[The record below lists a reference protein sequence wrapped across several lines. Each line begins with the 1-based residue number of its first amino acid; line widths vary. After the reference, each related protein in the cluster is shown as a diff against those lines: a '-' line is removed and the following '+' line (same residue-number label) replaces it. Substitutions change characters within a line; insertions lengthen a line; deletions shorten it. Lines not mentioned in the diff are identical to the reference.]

1 MLIKACRNG
10 GLVAAA
16 ARLAGELSPSM

>member
-1 MLIKACRNG
+1 LFFDLDML

-16 ARLAGELSPSM
+16 RLARGSELPD